1 MKTKKGNGLI
11 LLGTV
16 LILGALGLTI
26 WNMYDENRARS
37 STETVVEELQVK
49 QSVSLIPEPAV
60 PVDTETVIPEGTTP
74 EEQEIPDYRLDPSR
88 EMPIR
93 TVKGK
98 NYVGVLSI
106 PTLGLELPVI
116 QQWNYS
122 NLRTAPCRYTGS
134 PYSNNLVI
142 AAHNYM
148 SHFGNLKKLC
158 TGDPVVFTDM
168 EGNIFRYEVAVLE
181 TLQPTAVE
189 EMTSSQWP
197 LSLFTC
203 TVGGKLRVTV
213 RCDLIGEDPNPGNP
227 A

>member
-11 LLGTV
+11 LLGTA

-37 STETVVEELQVK
+37 SAETVVDQLQVNLPDAIM
-49 QSVSLIPEPAV
+49 SEAIVSQ
-60 PVDTETVIPEGTTP
+60 DTVIPAETSP
-74 EEQEIPDYRLDPSR
+74 EELEIPDYRLDPNR
-88 EMPIR
+88 EMPTN
-93 TVKGK
+93 TVNGK
-98 NYVGVLSI
+98 TYVGVLSI

-134 PYSNNLVI
+134 PYSNDLVI

-168 EGNIFRYEVAVLE
+168 EGNIFRYEVSVLE
-181 TLQPTAVE
+181 TLQPTAVD
-189 EMTSSQWP
+189 EMTSGQWP

-203 TVGGKLRVTV
+203 TVGGKMRVTV
-213 RCDLIGEDPNPGNP
+213 RCELIGEEPNLSSL

>member
-11 LLGTV
+11 LLGTA

-37 STETVVEELQVK
+37 SAETVVDQLQVNLPD
-49 QSVSLIPEPAV
+49 SFISESEVSQEAVMPA
-60 PVDTETVIPEGTTP
+60 ETAP
-74 EEQEIPDYRLDPSR
+74 EEVEIPDYRLDPNR
-88 EMPIR
+88 EMPTN
-93 TVKGK
+93 TVNGK
-98 NYVGVLSI
+98 TYVGVLSI

-134 PYSNNLVI
+134 PYSNDLVI

-168 EGNIFRYEVAVLE
+168 EGNIFRYEVSVLE
-181 TLQPTAVE
+181 TLQPTAVD
-189 EMTSSQWP
+189 EMTSGQWP

-203 TVGGKLRVTV
+203 TVGGKMRVTV
-213 RCDLIGEDPNPGNP
+213 RCELIGEEPNLSSLV
-227 A
+227 

>member
-11 LLGTV
+11 LLGTA

-37 STETVVEELQVK
+37 SAETVVDQLQVNLPD
-49 QSVSLIPEPAV
+49 SFIAEPEVSQEAVMPA
-60 PVDTETVIPEGTTP
+60 ETAP
-74 EEQEIPDYRLDPSR
+74 EEVEIPDYRLDPGR
-88 EMPIR
+88 EMPTS
-93 TVKGK
+93 TVNGK
-98 NYVGVLSI
+98 TYVGVLSI

-134 PYSNNLVI
+134 PYSNDLVI

-168 EGNIFRYEVAVLE
+168 EGNIFRYEVSVLE
-181 TLQPTAVE
+181 TLQPTAVD
-189 EMTSSQWP
+189 EMTSGQWP

-203 TVGGKLRVTV
+203 TVGGKMRVTV
-213 RCDLIGEDPNPGNP
+213 RCELIGEEPNLSSL

>member
-11 LLGTV
+11 LLGTA

-37 STETVVEELQVK
+37 SAETVVDQLQVNLPD
-49 QSVSLIPEPAV
+49 SFISESEVSQ
-60 PVDTETVIPEGTTP
+60 ETVMPAETAP
-74 EEQEIPDYRLDPSR
+74 EEVEIPDYRLDPGR
-88 EMPIR
+88 EMPTS
-93 TVKGK
+93 TVNGK
-98 NYVGVLSI
+98 TYVGVLSI

-134 PYSNNLVI
+134 PYSNDLVI

-158 TGDPVVFTDM
+158 TGDAVVFTDM
-168 EGNIFRYEVAVLE
+168 EGNIFRYEVSVLE
-181 TLQPTAVE
+181 TLQPTAVD
-189 EMTSSQWP
+189 EMTSGQWP

-203 TVGGKLRVTV
+203 TVGGKMRVTV
-213 RCDLIGEDPNPGNP
+213 RCELIGEEPNLSSL

>member
-11 LLGTV
+11 LLGTA

-37 STETVVEELQVK
+37 SAETVVDQLQVNLPDAIM
-49 QSVSLIPEPAV
+49 SEAIVSQ
-60 PVDTETVIPEGTTP
+60 DTVIPAETSP
-74 EEQEIPDYRLDPSR
+74 EELEIPDYRLDPNR
-88 EMPIR
+88 EMPTN
-93 TVKGK
+93 TVNGK
-98 NYVGVLSI
+98 TYVGVLSI

-134 PYSNNLVI
+134 PYSNDLVI

-168 EGNIFRYEVAVLE
+168 EGNIFRYEVSVLE
-181 TLQPTAVE
+181 TLQPTAVD
-189 EMTSSQWP
+189 EMTSGQWP

-203 TVGGKLRVTV
+203 TVGGKMRVTV
-213 RCDLIGEDPNPGNP
+213 RCELIGEEPNLSSLV
-227 A
+227 

>member
-11 LLGTV
+11 LLGTA
-16 LILGALGLTI
+16 LILGALGLTV

-37 STETVVEELQVK
+37 SAETVVDQLQVNLPDAIM
-49 QSVSLIPEPAV
+49 SEAIVSQ
-60 PVDTETVIPEGTTP
+60 DTVIPAETSP
-74 EEQEIPDYRLDPSR
+74 EELEIPDYRLDPNR
-88 EMPIR
+88 EMPTN
-93 TVKGK
+93 TVNGK
-98 NYVGVLSI
+98 TYVGVLSI

-134 PYSNNLVI
+134 PYSNDLVI

-168 EGNIFRYEVAVLE
+168 EGNIFRYEVSVLE
-181 TLQPTAVE
+181 TLQPTAVD
-189 EMTSSQWP
+189 EMTSGQWP

-203 TVGGKLRVTV
+203 TVGGKMRVTV
-213 RCDLIGEDPNPGNP
+213 RCELIGEEPNLSSLV
-227 A
+227 